1 MRFVVYYSANS
12 AIFPRMTKNRQP
24 APEYSAWFRCGEGC
38 DVRLLLT
45 EVVYNCPKCGG
56 LLEVTHDMDALK
68 SQAPNMWRRA
78 FDERYMRTQWP
89 YGSGV
94 WGKKEWVCPEVHDDN
109 VVSMFE
115 GGTNLFWAAR
125 FGREIGLSNLWI
137 KQCGLSHTG
146 SFKDL
151 GMTVLVSMVNE
162 MRARGVRIDAVAC
175 ASTGDTSAALA
186 AYCAAASIPAVVL
199 LPTAKISPAQL
210 VQPIANGALV
220 LSLDTDFDGCMKVV
234 KEITLEKTIYLAN
247 SMNSL
252 RIEGQKTVAFE
263 IVQQFDWECPDW
275 VIIPGGNLGNVS
287 ALGSGFLMMHE
298 LGIISKLPRI
308 VCAQAERANPLYE
321 SYLTGFRD
329 FAPKT
334 AQPTLASAIQIGNPV
349 SVRRAI
355 RTLKRFNGVVE
366 QATEEELAEA
376 CARADRTGLF
386 NCPHTG
392 VALASLL
399 KCLDKGVIAR
409 HESVVV
415 ISTASGLKF
424 PEFKIKY
431 HAAQLADIAGRYA
444 NKPVS
449 VAPDA
454 AKVMDAIRHF
464 TKSFGSGT
472 GTR

>member
-1 MRFVVYYSANS
+1 MKKSQHDE
-12 AIFPRMTKNRQP
+12 PG
-24 APEYSAWFRCGEGC
+24 YSAWFRCGEGC
-38 DVRLLLT
+38 DIRLPLT

-56 LLEVTHDMDALK
+56 LLEVAHDMEALK
-68 SQAPNMWRRA
+68 AQPSNMWRRL
-78 FDERYMRTQWP
+78 FDDRYMRTQWP

-94 WGKKEWVCPEVHDDN
+94 WGKKEWVCPEVHVNN

-125 FGREIGLSNLWI
+125 FGREIGLNNLWV

-162 MRARGVRIDAVAC
+162 MRARGIRINAVAC

-186 AYCAAASIPAVVL
+186 AYCAAAGIPAVVL

-234 KEITLEKTIYLAN
+234 QEITQEKTIYLAN

-275 VIIPGGNLGNVS
+275 IIIPGGNLGNVS

-298 LGIISKLPRI
+298 LGIISRLPRI

-321 SYLTGFRD
+321 SYLSGFRD
-329 FAPKT
+329 FAPKA

-349 SVRRAI
+349 SISRAV

-366 QATEEELAEA
+366 QATEGELAEA

-392 VALASLL
+392 VALAALL
-399 KCLDKGVIAR
+399 KCLDKGIIGR
-409 HESVVV
+409 NESVVV

-431 HAAQLADIAGRYA
+431 HSGQLAGIESLHPNR
-444 NKPVS
+444 PLT

-454 AKVMDAIRHF
+454 TKVMDAIHEFR
-464 TKSFGSGT
+464 KSFVAPSGMN
-472 GTR
+472 